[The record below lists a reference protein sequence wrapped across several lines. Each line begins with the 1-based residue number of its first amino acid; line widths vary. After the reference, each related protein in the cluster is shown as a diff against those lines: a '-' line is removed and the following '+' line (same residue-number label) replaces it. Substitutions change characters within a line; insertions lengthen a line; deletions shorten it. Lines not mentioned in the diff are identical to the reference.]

1 MKNFRY
7 ENLRFPD
14 TMIFRMESN
23 YSRKTCL
30 DVSEFGF
37 LNKKFTSEKI
47 RTMFWRICDS
57 RKTYEDGEM
66 VYGNERR
73 YWIDDHPY
81 MVGGDKIPSLLY

>member
-23 YSRKTCL
+23 YSRKTFE

-47 RTMFWRICDS
+47 RTMF
-57 RKTYEDGEM
+57 
-66 VYGNERR
+66 
-73 YWIDDHPY
+73 
-81 MVGGDKIPSLLY
+81 